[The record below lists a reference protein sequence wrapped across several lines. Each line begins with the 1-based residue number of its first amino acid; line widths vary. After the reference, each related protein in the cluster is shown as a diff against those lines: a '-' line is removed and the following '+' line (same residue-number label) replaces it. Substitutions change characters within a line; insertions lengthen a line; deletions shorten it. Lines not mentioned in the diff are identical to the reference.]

1 MSTTATQTRT
11 PRTVLHDYDLH
22 HSPAPNPSADAGPAR
37 QAHNSPAWPADHR
50 RIPPYRAADTERD
63 QSQIRV
69 YTSGAER
76 TFIAVMFTGVF
87 LNAVSSI
94 LSHVGDVRA
103 DGEQT
108 AAKAWRATV
117 GRINGGIMRYPVG
130 GEF

>member
-1 MSTTATQTRT
+1 MSTTGTQTRT
-11 PRTVLHDYDLH
+11 PRTVLRDYDLH
-22 HSPAPNPSADAGPAR
+22 HSPAPNPSPNADPAR

-50 RIPPYRAADTERD
+50 RIPPYRPADTERD

-76 TFIAVMFTGVF
+76 TFVAVMFTGVF

-94 LSHVGDVRA
+94 LSGVGGARA
-103 DGEQT
+103 NGAQT
-108 AAKAWRATV
+108 VAKAWRATV
-117 GRINGGIMRYPVG
+117 GRINEGVMRYPVG